1 MLNEDGKKVYE
12 KFANKIIKNQ
22 EYFWMLYFEECC
34 GLLLHKPN
42 NLSGISIKV
51 IYPI

>member
-12 KFANKIIKNQ
+12 KFSQKIKGSEN
-22 EYFWMLYFEECC
+22 YFWMLYFEECC
-34 GLLLHKPN
+34 GLLLHRPD
-42 NLSGISIKV
+42 NLSEISIKV